1 MKKLMLRDMK
11 HEGRNT
17 NNCRIFGIGPFDFHN
32 EIEVEAYSAIEDLL
46 IGMDWDVDK
55 FYDILNDSPDTRW
68 IRIRVYSGY
77 HVTGEIETLLRL
89 FSIDNKK

>member
-17 NNCRIFGIGPFDFHN
+17 NYCRIFGIGPFDFNN
-32 EIEVEAYSAIEDLL
+32 EIEVEAYYAIEDYL
-46 IGMDWDVDK
+46 IETDWDLDK
-55 FYDILNDSPDTRW
+55 SYNILNDSLDSRW
-68 IRIRVYSGY
+68 IRIRVYGGY
-77 HVTGEIETLLRL
+77 DVTGEIETLLRL